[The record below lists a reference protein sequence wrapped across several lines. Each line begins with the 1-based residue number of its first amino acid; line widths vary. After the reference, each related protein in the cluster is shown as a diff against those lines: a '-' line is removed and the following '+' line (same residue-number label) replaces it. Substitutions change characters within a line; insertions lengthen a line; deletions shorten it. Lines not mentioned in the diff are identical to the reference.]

1 MGNSSILRGGTT
13 LGEGGLV
20 GVLTTPPTR
29 TADRTSWFGSPALE
43 LPRIPDGGD
52 PTRTTD
58 PPRRLVVARAA
69 TELIRILLPGTVSV
83 ALAAL
88 VYFALVTVA
97 GGDGILAM
105 TAAAPCALLAAG
117 FAATAQGHENF
128 VQVLDSQGRILA
140 ATPGL
145 RTVAPLKGKRLTD
158 ALRRSGLVTRGK
170 SDPLPDGSRL
180 LATPVRTQHHGSI
193 VLIVGTSLDQRSSS
207 LSNLVL
213 VLAIV
218 GPLALIV
225 ASFAAYRV
233 ASAALAP
240 VELMRRRAAAVSA
253 SEPGLR
259 LPLPLADDEIRRL
272 GITLNEMLERLEQ
285 SFAHE
290 RSFVANASH
299 ELRTPLATLK
309 TELDLALRRQ
319 RPPEELRDAL
329 RSAQDEV
336 DRLTDLADDLL
347 VLGRADEGQLPIRRA
362 DLDLGQLLGE
372 VRDRLDPTHD
382 RVALDVPAGM
392 HVVADPQ
399 GLQQAVGNLPG
410 NALRYSAGLVTL
422 GARAAHGG
430 GVELHVEDDGPGF
443 PSDFIEQGLNGGADD
458 YPSSRSPR
466 RTRLASLTS
475 SSTIRACTRT
485 SLTDRRSSP
494 PGDVTRSGERELPP
508 SGPAAPRVR
517 PRQRRAVRCRG
528 LDGGSGRI

>member
-1 MGNSSILRGGTT
+1 MSRLPTRLRLT
-13 LGEGGLV
+13 LVFATAMVLV
-20 GVLTTPPTR
+20 GSIAGVFVYERFRSQLDSTIDLDVSTQASSLLSLVKDSDAGLAR
-29 TADRTSWFGSPALE
+29 VVSSP
-43 LPRIPDGGD
+43 
-52 PTRTTD
+52 
-58 PPRRLVVARAA
+58 LVH
-69 TELIRILLPGTVSV
+69 
-83 ALAAL
+83 
-88 VYFALVTVA
+88 
-97 GGDGILAM
+97 
-105 TAAAPCALLAAG
+105 
-117 FAATAQGHENF
+117 GHENF
-128 VQVLDSQGRILA
+128 VQVLDSRGRILA

-145 RTVAPLKGKRLTD
+145 RTVALLKGKRLKD

-170 SDPLPDGSRL
+170 SDPLPEGSRL
-180 LATPVRTQHHGSI
+180 LATPVRTQHHGSV

-225 ASFAAYRV
+225 ASFAAYSV

-240 VELMRRRAAAVSA
+240 VELMRRRAAAVTA

-309 TELDLALRRQ
+309 TELDLALRRR
-319 RPPEELRDAL
+319 RPAGELRDAL

-347 VLGRADEGQLPIRRA
+347 VLARADEGRLPIHRA
-362 DLDLGQLLGE
+362 GLDVGQLLGE

-392 HVVADPQ
+392 QIVADPQ
-399 GLQQAVGNLPG
+399 RLEQAVGNLLG
-410 NALRYSAGLVTL
+410 NALHYSDGSVTL
-422 GARAAHGG
+422 GARAGHGG
-430 GVELHVEDDGPGF
+430 GVELHVEDHGPGF
-443 PSDFIEQGLNGGADD
+443 PSGFIEQAFERFSRPDHGRGGQGAGLGLSLVRMVARAHGGEAHAANRIGGGADVWIVI
-458 YPSSRSPR
+458 P
-466 RTRLASLTS
+466 A
-475 SSTIRACTRT
+475 
-485 SLTDRRSSP
+485 P
-494 PGDVTRSGERELPP
+494 P
-508 SGPAAPRVR
+508 
-517 PRQRRAVRCRG
+517 
-528 LDGGSGRI
+528 DG